1 MKELRTMQD
10 KNILISGQVL
20 NSLTEMVED
29 DLKGRVAVLG
39 VIGISSAYSPP
50 DSARMTLYR
59 DGIPEYTRRLFNI
72 HFRRRNRFTQYLLTF
87 VFLTYIVAILKAA
100 FQFKTKFDLF
110 IGISCF
116 STFLGVILKW
126 LGIVKKV
133 VYYSIDYY
141 PLKQRRDFEYLMTRA
156 FFILDRFCVRHSDLV
171 WHINPAIAEGRLTF
185 TKVSPDS
192 YKSIHVPIGYG
203 KGLLS
208 PKPFSEISRY
218 RIGFVGT
225 LSPNQGLQMAIPAF
239 SKIARKFTSAEL
251 DIIGDG
257 TYRSE
262 VENLVDASP
271 VKTRIK
277 LRGFVGN
284 RKEVTEI
291 LSSCALGIAPWT
303 MDEDNNVKYADPGKP
318 KHYAFS
324 GLPIVIT
331 RSNTIATEIDDM
343 KAGIA
348 INYNEAEF
356 VRAVERLFADDD
368 LLKEYRENAI
378 KFAQRYIAEDIFN
391 RAWDETLRLI

>member
-1 MKELRTMQD
+1 MSNLCPIKD
-10 KNILISGQVL
+10 KKILISGQVL

-29 DLKGRVAVLG
+29 DLKERVAVLG

-50 DSARMTLYR
+50 DSARMTFYR
-59 DGIPEYTRRLFNI
+59 DGIPEYTHRLFNI
-72 HFRRRNRFTQYLLTF
+72 HFRRRNKFTQYLLTF

-100 FQFKTKFDLF
+100 FRFKTKFDLF

-116 STFLGVILKW
+116 STFLGVLLKW
-126 LGIVKKV
+126 LGIVRKV

-171 WHINPAIAEGRLTF
+171 WHINPAIAEGRLIF
-185 TKVSPDS
+185 GKVYPDS
-192 YKSIHVPIGYG
+192 YDSVHVPIGYG
-203 KGLLS
+203 KELLC
-208 PKPFSEISRY
+208 PKPFSEIDRY
-218 RIGFVGT
+218 KIGFVGT

-239 SKIARKFTSAEL
+239 SKIAQKFSQAQL

-257 TYRSE
+257 VFRME
-262 VENLVDASP
+262 IERLIKESP
-271 VKTRIK
+271 VKNRIK
-277 LRGFVGN
+277 LHGFVGN
-284 RKEVTEI
+284 RKEVSEI

-324 GLPIVIT
+324 GLPSVIT
-331 RSNTIATEIDDM
+331 RSNTVAIEIDDM

-348 INYNEAEF
+348 INYDEVEF
-356 VRAVERLFADDD
+356 VLAVEKLLADDD

-378 KFAQRYIAEDIFN
+378 KFARRYITEHIFN
-391 RAWDETLRLI
+391 RAWDETARLL